1 MKGIFKMKTQRNLI
15 VISLLFALFL
25 FSGISQAKTS
35 GNEKTVISLP
45 TIVCESC
52 VSRVEK
58 ALKNIDGVIEYKVD
72 LDGKSATITYDT
84 DITNVA
90 ALETAI
96 TAAGYDANDKKA
108 DEKAFDRLPGCCK
121 GK

>member
-1 MKGIFKMKTQRNLI
+1 MKAQKILI
-15 VISLLFALFL
+15 PILFALFL

-84 DITNVA
+84 DKTNVA

-108 DEKAFDRLPGCCK
+108 DEKAYDRLPGCCK
-121 GK
+121 SKQN